1 MNSIESIEKPTYF
14 NKGRDV
20 SKKSDNNNFKSYYG
34 GKVFGVKR
42 NIKKTASSQT
52 EPIAE
57 MPNLFR
63 SEGLSRYKY
72 PNYDEVPAG
81 YYFSKIEKVKPVTT
95 KAGKPA
101 YEVYYLLREGVTCYN
116 IIKGNLPVDTDI
128 KTYYIKQSYP
138 MDTQYFFDFI
148 DAMAVALDIGNK
160 EFFID
165 DIVGVEEYVT
175 LEYGRSDIGGFT
187 KREPFEF
194 EAYLQE
200 ANEAEYVETDVD
212 DDYLDDID

>member
-1 MNSIESIEKPTYF
+1 MNSITKNFSKPMRGAINTTY
-14 NKGRDV
+14 NKET
-20 SKKSDNNNFKSYYG
+20 YYG
-34 GKVFGVKR
+34 GKIASVKR

-52 EPIAE
+52 EPTAE

-63 SEGLSRYKY
+63 SEGLSKYKF
-72 PNYDEVPAG
+72 PTYDEVPAG

-101 YEVYYLLREGVTCYN
+101 YEVCYILRDGVTCYN
-116 IIKGNLPVDTDI
+116 IIKGNRPVDTEI

-138 MDTQYFFDFI
+138 TESQFFYDFI

-175 LEYGRSDIGGFT
+175 LGYGRSDIGGFT

-200 ANEAEYVETDVD
+200 ANEAEYDETDVD

>member
-1 MNSIESIEKPTYF
+1 MNSITKKFSKPMRGAINTTS
-14 NKGRDV
+14 NKET
-20 SKKSDNNNFKSYYG
+20 YYG
-34 GKVFGVKR
+34 GKITGVKR
-42 NIKKTASSQT
+42 NIKKISTLQT
-52 EPIAE
+52 EPTAE
-57 MPNLFR
+57 ITNLFR

-72 PNYDEVPAG
+72 PTCDAVPAG
-81 YYFSKIEKVKPVTT
+81 YYFSKIEKVNPVTT

-116 IIKGNLPVDTDI
+116 IIKGNRPVDTEI

-138 MDTQYFFDFI
+138 TESQFFFDFI

-200 ANEAEYVETDVD
+200 ANEVEYDETDVD
-212 DDYLDDID
+212 DDYLDDIDWW